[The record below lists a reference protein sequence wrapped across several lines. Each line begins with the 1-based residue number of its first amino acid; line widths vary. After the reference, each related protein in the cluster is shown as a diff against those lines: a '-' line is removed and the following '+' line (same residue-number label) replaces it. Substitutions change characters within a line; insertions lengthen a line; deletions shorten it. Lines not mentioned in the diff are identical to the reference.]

1 VLKGVAV
8 VLAIAILAMLLP
20 ALILPVAGPAQAA
33 RVVFAAAPDLSR
45 LPSGIS
51 IESWDGRYAVLDGV
65 DASNARKLYA
75 WGALIV
81 YPVRSSG
88 CLAIA
93 E

>member
-8 VLAIAILAMLLP
+8 VLVIAMLAMLLP
-20 ALILPVAGPAQAA
+20 VVILPMAGPAQAA
-33 RVVFAAAPDLSR
+33 RVVFAEAPDPSR
-45 LPSGIS
+45 LPAGIS
-51 IESWDGRYAVLDGV
+51 IDSWDGHYAVLDGV

-81 YPVRSSG
+81 YPVRPSG